1 MVKLAG
7 VLGIE
12 LRQNYNRVA
21 SKLAAQAGRY
31 AHARQYK
38 RMKAT
43 LKSLKTLVGRV
54 WRDIDRQLVDADESQ
69 LSRAQ
74 GIMARVKKLLIQ
86 QRDDKNKIYS
96 LHAPEV
102 ECISKGKARQ
112 PYEFGVKVTVATTHR
127 EGLVVGMRSLPG
139 NPYDGHTL
147 AEAIEQ
153 VRILTNQM
161 PKEVYVDKGYRGV
174 ELPNTTIWRSGQK
187 RNVTPTIR
195 KAIHRRSAIEPVIGH
210 MKNDG
215 RLRRNWLK
223 GSIGDALHAVMCGAG
238 HNLRLILKAIR
249 LYCALWGLAVIERIK
264 TCIPDKTKNLALAA

>member
-1 MVKLAG
+1 
-7 VLGIE
+7 
-12 LRQNYNRVA
+12 
-21 SKLAAQAGRY
+21 
-31 AHARQYK
+31 
-38 RMKAT
+38 
-43 LKSLKTLVGRV
+43 
-54 WRDIDRQLVDADESQ
+54 
-69 LSRAQ
+69 
-74 GIMARVKKLLIQ
+74 
-86 QRDDKNKIYS
+86 
-96 LHAPEV
+96 
-102 ECISKGKARQ
+102 
-112 PYEFGVKVTVATTHR
+112 
-127 EGLVVGMRSLPG
+127 
-139 NPYDGHTL
+139 
-147 AEAIEQ
+147 
-153 VRILTNQM
+153 M

-264 TCIPDKTKNLALAA
+264 TCIPDKTKKLALAA